1 MFLLYVHYT
10 HTYTCY
16 QLLNALVFQPLFS
29 KNVPEYDITTLFQE
43 CGIPARTLLVSPS
56 CFTCPSD
63 TYLCQ
68 VTSSSCVYLCLI
80 VSLVPRVSEWKP
92 PGGQPLCS
100 ATALAQDSHSYHQT
114 IRWDFNSIS
123 VSRPKKFKKL
133 EYSTWGVPLYFINIA
148 SLHGNI
154 NSCVTEPA
162 VGQSEAEVWPEV
174 GLQCTYTHNVGHAL
188 LIGLLGQNISCG
200 TDSTSQVCRDYSDH

>member
-1 MFLLYVHYT
+1 MFLVYVHYT

-16 QLLNALVFQPLFS
+16 QSLNALIFQPLLS

-68 VTSSSCVYLCLI
+68 VTSSFCVYLCLI

-114 IRWDFNSIS
+114 IRSGFKSVS

-133 EYSTWGVPLYFINIA
+133 QYST
-148 SLHGNI
+148 
-154 NSCVTEPA
+154 
-162 VGQSEAEVWPEV
+162 
-174 GLQCTYTHNVGHAL
+174 
-188 LIGLLGQNISCG
+188 
-200 TDSTSQVCRDYSDH
+200 